1 MFLNAHTHHL
11 SNDSTVLELYNQ
23 FPNKLNNGVKLF
35 SIGIHPAYIN
45 TSSIEEEIEIIN
57 QTISN
62 KNCLA
67 IGEIG
72 LDKLCET
79 DFKLQIEV
87 FEQQLK
93 IAEEFKIP
101 VIIHSVRA
109 YQEILQIRKKM
120 KLTIPF
126 MFHGFNKNEQLLH
139 QILVQ
144 NCFVSFGKNLLS
156 NKNLQII
163 FAKISANQFFLENDA
178 SEIPIKEIYAFAANL
193 RKITIEEL
201 QLQQA
206 ENWKTIFGYEVQS
219 K

>member
-1 MFLNAHTHHL
+1 MFLNAHTHHF
-11 SNDSTVLELYNQ
+11 SHQSDVLDLYNQ
-23 FPNKLNNGVKLF
+23 FPKALNDDAKLF
-35 SIGIHPAYIN
+35 SVGIHPAYIK
-45 TSSIEEEIEIIN
+45 TSSIEEELAIIREN
-57 QTISN
+57 LSN

-79 DFKLQIEV
+79 DFELQIDV
-87 FEQQLK
+87 FERQLQL
-93 IAEEFKIP
+93 ASEYRFP

-109 YQEILQIRKKM
+109 YQEILHIRKKL

-126 MFHGFNKNEQLLH
+126 IFHGFNKNEQILN
-139 QILVQ
+139 QIIAQ
-144 NCFVSFGKNLLS
+144 NCYASFGKNLLY

-163 FAKISANQFFLENDA
+163 FAKLSANQFFLENDA
-178 SEIPIKEIYAFAANL
+178 SEISIKEIYQFAAEIRN
-193 RKITIEEL
+193 ITIEEL

-206 ENWKTIFGYEVQS
+206 QNWKTIFGYEVH

>member
-1 MFLNAHTHHL
+1 MFFNAHTHHL

-35 SIGIHPAYIN
+35 SIGIHPAYIK
-45 TSSIEEEIEIIN
+45 TSSIEEEIRLIKQN
-57 QTISN
+57 LSN

>member
-11 SNDSTVLELYNQ
+11 SHQSDVLDLYNQ
-23 FPNKLNNGVKLF
+23 FPKAINDDAKLF
-35 SIGIHPAYIN
+35 SVGIHPAYIK
-45 TSSIEEEIEIIN
+45 TSSIEEELAIIREKL
-57 QTISN
+57 SN

-79 DFKLQIEV
+79 DFELQIDV
-87 FEQQLK
+87 FERQLQL
-93 IAEEFKIP
+93 ASEYRFP

-109 YQEILQIRKKM
+109 YQEILHIRKKL

-126 MFHGFNKNEQLLH
+126 IFHGFNKNEQILN
-139 QILVQ
+139 QIIAQ
-144 NCFVSFGKNLLS
+144 NCYASFGKNLLY

-163 FAKISANQFFLENDA
+163 FAKLSANQFFLENDA
-178 SEIPIKEIYAFAANL
+178 SEISIKEIYTIAAEIRNS
-193 RKITIEEL
+193 TIEEL

-206 ENWKTIFGYEVQS
+206 KNWKTVFGYEVS
-219 K
+219 Y

>member
-1 MFLNAHTHHL
+1 MFLNAHTHHF
-11 SNDSTVLELYNQ
+11 SHQSDVLDLYNQ
-23 FPNKLNNGVKLF
+23 FPKAINDDAKLF
-35 SIGIHPAYIN
+35 SVGIHPAYIK
-45 TSSIEEEIEIIN
+45 TSSIEEELAIIREKL
-57 QTISN
+57 SN

-79 DFKLQIEV
+79 DFELQIDV
-87 FEQQLK
+87 FERQLQL
-93 IAEEFKIP
+93 ASEYRFP

-109 YQEILQIRKKM
+109 YQEILHIRKKL

-126 MFHGFNKNEQLLH
+126 IFHGFNKNEQILN
-139 QILVQ
+139 QIIAQ
-144 NCFVSFGKNLLS
+144 NCYASFGKNLLY

-163 FAKISANQFFLENDA
+163 FAKLSANQFFLENDA
-178 SEIPIKEIYAFAANL
+178 SEISIKEIYQFAAEIRN
-193 RKITIEEL
+193 ITIEEL

-206 ENWKTIFGYEVQS
+206 RNWKTIFGYEVH

>member
-11 SNDSTVLELYNQ
+11 SHQSDVLDLYNQ
-23 FPNKLNNGVKLF
+23 FPEAINDEAQLF
-35 SIGIHPAYIN
+35 SVGIHPAYIK
-45 TSSIEEEIEIIN
+45 TSSIEEELEIILQN
-57 QTISN
+57 LSN

-79 DFKLQIEV
+79 NFELQIDV
-87 FEQQLK
+87 FERQLQL
-93 IAEEFKIP
+93 ASEYHFP

-109 YQEILQIRKKM
+109 YQEILHIRKKL

-126 MFHGFNKNEQLLH
+126 IFHGFNKNEQILN
-139 QILVQ
+139 QIVAQ
-144 NCFVSFGKNLLS
+144 NCYASFGKNLLY

-163 FAKISANQFFLENDA
+163 FAKLSANHFFLENDA
-178 SEIPIKEIYAFAANL
+178 SEISIKEIYTIAAEIRNS
-193 RKITIEEL
+193 TIEEL

-206 ENWKTIFGYEVQS
+206 ENWKSVFGYEVS
-219 K
+219 Y

>member
-11 SNDSTVLELYNQ
+11 SHQSDVLDLYNQ
-23 FPNKLNNGVKLF
+23 FPKAINDDAKLF
-35 SIGIHPAYIN
+35 SVGIHPAYIK
-45 TSSIEEEIEIIN
+45 TSLIEEELEIIREN
-57 QTISN
+57 LSN

-79 DFKLQIEV
+79 DFELQIDV
-87 FEQQLK
+87 FERQLQL
-93 IAEEFKIP
+93 ASEYRFP

-109 YQEILQIRKKM
+109 YQEILHIRKKL

-126 MFHGFNKNEQLLH
+126 IFHGFNKNEQILN
-139 QILVQ
+139 QIIAQ
-144 NCFVSFGKNLLS
+144 NCYASFGKNLLY

-163 FAKISANQFFLENDA
+163 FAKLSANQFFLENDA
-178 SEIPIKEIYAFAANL
+178 SEISIKEIYTIAAEIRNS
-193 RKITIEEL
+193 TIEEL

-206 ENWKTIFGYEVQS
+206 KNWKTVFGYEVS
-219 K
+219 Y

>member
-35 SIGIHPAYIN
+35 SIGIHPAYIK
-45 TSSIEEEIEIIN
+45 TSSIEEEIRLIKQN
-57 QTISN
+57 LSN

>member
-11 SNDSTVLELYNQ
+11 SDQTDVLELYNQ
-23 FPNKLNNGVKLF
+23 FPNELNNEAKLF
-35 SIGIHPAYIN
+35 SIGIHPAYIK
-45 TSSIEEEIEIIN
+45 TSSIKEEIEIIN

-79 DFKLQIEV
+79 DFELQINV
-87 FEQQLK
+87 LKKQLE
-93 IAEEFKIP
+93 IAMQYQLP

-109 YQEILQIRKKM
+109 YQEILQIRKQM

-126 MFHGFNKNEQLLH
+126 IFHGFNKNEQLLN
-139 QILVQ
+139 QIIVQ
-144 NCFVSFGKNLLS
+144 NCFASFGKNLLS

-163 FAKISANQFFLENDA
+163 FANLSANQFFLENDA
-178 SEIPIKEIYAFAANL
+178 SEISIEEIYTFAADL
-193 RKITIEEL
+193 RKITIKEL

-206 ENWKTIFGYEVQS
+206 KNWKAIFGYEVQS
-219 K
+219 

>member
-23 FPNKLNNGVKLF
+23 FPNKLNNSVKLF
-35 SIGIHPAYIN
+35 SIGIHPAYIK
-45 TSSIEEEIEIIN
+45 TSSIEEEIRLIKQN
-57 QTISN
+57 LSN

>member
-11 SNDSTVLELYNQ
+11 SPQSDVLDLYNQ
-23 FPNKLNNGVKLF
+23 FPKAINDDAKLF
-35 SIGIHPAYIN
+35 SVGIHPAYIK
-45 TSSIEEEIEIIN
+45 TSSIEEELEIIREN
-57 QTISN
+57 LSN

-79 DFKLQIEV
+79 DFELQIDV
-87 FEQQLK
+87 FERQLQL
-93 IAEEFKIP
+93 ASEYRFP

-109 YQEILQIRKKM
+109 YQEILHIRKKL

-126 MFHGFNKNEQLLH
+126 IFHGFNKNEQILN
-139 QILVQ
+139 QIIAQ
-144 NCFVSFGKNLLS
+144 NCYASFGKNLLY

-163 FAKISANQFFLENDA
+163 FAKLSANQFFLENDA
-178 SEIPIKEIYAFAANL
+178 SEISIKEIYTIAAEIRNS
-193 RKITIEEL
+193 TIEEL

-206 ENWKTIFGYEVQS
+206 KNWKTVFGYEVS
-219 K
+219 Y

>member
-11 SNDSTVLELYNQ
+11 SHQSDVLDLYNQ
-23 FPNKLNNGVKLF
+23 FPKAINDDAKLF
-35 SIGIHPAYIN
+35 SVGIHPAYIK
-45 TSSIEEEIEIIN
+45 TSSIEEELAIIREN
-57 QTISN
+57 LSN

-79 DFKLQIEV
+79 DFELQIDV
-87 FEQQLK
+87 FERQLQL
-93 IAEEFKIP
+93 ASEYRFP

-109 YQEILQIRKKM
+109 YQEILHIRKKL

-126 MFHGFNKNEQLLH
+126 IFHGFNKNEQILN
-139 QILVQ
+139 QIIAQ
-144 NCFVSFGKNLLS
+144 NCYASFGKNLLY

-163 FAKISANQFFLENDA
+163 FAKLSANQFFLENDA
-178 SEIPIKEIYAFAANL
+178 SEISIKEIYTIAAEIRNS
-193 RKITIEEL
+193 TIEEL

-206 ENWKTIFGYEVQS
+206 KNWKTVFGYEVS
-219 K
+219 Y

>member
-35 SIGIHPAYIN
+35 SIGIHPVYIK
-45 TSSIEEEIEIIN
+45 TSSIEEEIRHIKQN
-57 QTISN
+57 LSN

-144 NCFVSFGKNLLS
+144 NCFVSFGKNLLY

-163 FAKISANQFFLENDA
+163 FAKISASQFFLENDA

>member
-1 MFLNAHTHHL
+1 MFLNTHTHHL
-11 SNDSTVLELYNQ
+11 SNQSDVLELYNQ
-23 FPNKLNNGVKLF
+23 FPNELNDEVNLF

-45 TSSIEEEIEIIN
+45 TSTIEEEIEIIKQNFSN
-57 QTISN
+57 Q
-62 KNCLA
+62 NCLA

-79 DFKLQIEV
+79 DFELQIKV
-87 FEQQLK
+87 FEKQLQL
-93 IAEEFKIP
+93 AEEHHFP

-109 YQEILQIRKKM
+109 YQEILHIRKKM

-126 MFHGFNKNEQLLH
+126 IFHGFNKNEQLLN
-139 QILVQ
+139 QIIAQ
-144 NCFVSFGKNLLS
+144 NCFASFGKNLLY

-163 FAKISANQFFLENDA
+163 FANLSANQFFLENDA
-178 SEIPIKEIYAFAANL
+178 SEISIQEIYSFAADL

-201 QLQQA
+201 QLQQT

>member
-11 SNDSTVLELYNQ
+11 SHQSDVLDLYNQ
-23 FPNKLNNGVKLF
+23 FPKAINDDAKLF
-35 SIGIHPAYIN
+35 SVGIHPAYIK
-45 TSSIEEEIEIIN
+45 TSSIEEELEIIREN
-57 QTISN
+57 LSN

-79 DFKLQIEV
+79 DFELQIDV
-87 FEQQLK
+87 FERQLQL
-93 IAEEFKIP
+93 ASEYRFP

-109 YQEILQIRKKM
+109 YQEILHIRKKL

-126 MFHGFNKNEQLLH
+126 IFHGFNKNEQILN
-139 QILVQ
+139 QIIAQ
-144 NCFVSFGKNLLS
+144 NCYASFGKNLLY

-163 FAKISANQFFLENDA
+163 FAKLSANQFFLENDA
-178 SEIPIKEIYAFAANL
+178 SEISIKEIYTIAAEIRNS
-193 RKITIEEL
+193 TIEEL

-206 ENWKTIFGYEVQS
+206 KNWKTVFGYEVS
-219 K
+219 Y

>member
-23 FPNKLNNGVKLF
+23 FPNKLNNSVKLF
-35 SIGIHPAYIN
+35 SIGIHPAYIK
-45 TSSIEEEIEIIN
+45 TSSIEEEIRLIKQN
-57 QTISN
+57 LSN

-144 NCFVSFGKNLLS
+144 NCFVSFGKNLLY

-163 FAKISANQFFLENDA
+163 FAKISASQFFLENDA

>member
-35 SIGIHPAYIN
+35 SIGIHPAYIK
-45 TSSIEEEIEIIN
+45 TSSIEEEIRLIKQN
-57 QTISN
+57 LSN

-178 SEIPIKEIYAFAANL
+178 SEIPIKEIYAFVANL

>member
-35 SIGIHPAYIN
+35 SIGIHPAYIK
-45 TSSIEEEIEIIN
+45 TSSIEEEIRLIKQN
-57 QTISN
+57 LSN

-93 IAEEFKIP
+93 IADEFKIP